1 MPSEDAARCSV
12 IEGAPVGESPPSKPS
27 DGPPAAAPCRVLVV
41 DDHELVREGLVALIG
56 RREDFEIV
64 AQADTVAAAI
74 EAARASRPDLVVMDV
89 RLPDGSGIEATREMR
104 AERPTMR
111 VVMLTGYADEDAVFA
126 SIVAG
131 ASGYLL
137 KQLRGNDLL
146 AALECVCRDQS
157 LLDPAVTAKVFDRVR
172 RLTSGETLDPVARLT
187 RQEQQ
192 ILLRIAQGKTNKE
205 IASELTLAEKTVK
218 ECVSSLLGKL
228 GLQRRAQAAAF
239 AVSHRLPEAE

>member
-1 MPSEDAARCSV
+1 MPSISHAGPV
-12 IEGAPVGESPPSKPS
+12 HAP
-27 DGPPAAAPCRVLVV
+27 PCRVLVV
-41 DDHELVREGLVALIG
+41 DDHELVRNGLVALIG

-64 AQADTVAAAI
+64 AEADTAAAAI

-111 VVMLTGYADEDAVFA
+111 VVMLTGYADEEAVFA

-137 KQLRGNDLL
+137 KQLQGHELI
-146 AALECVCRDQS
+146 AALEAVCRDQS
-157 LLDPAVTAKVFDRVR
+157 LLDPAITAKVFERVR
-172 RLTSGETLDPVARLT
+172 RLTTGETFDPVARLT

-192 ILLRIAQGKTNKE
+192 ILLRISQGKTNRE
-205 IASELTLAEKTVK
+205 IAAELTLAEKTVK
-218 ECVSSLLGKL
+218 ENVSSLLGKL

-239 AVSHRLPEAE
+239 AVGHRLPEAE